1 MTRIKLQ
8 FVNVFRDRHGKVRYY
23 FRRPG
28 RKSVALRGPP
38 GSERF
43 MEAYAAALAGDAPRL
58 DIGASRSKPGTV
70 AALVAAYFA
79 SIAFNDLAKN
89 TQQVRRNI
97 LERFRAEHG
106 GKRVVMLQQQHI
118 ANMVAAKAA
127 TPSAARSFLNTMRAL
142 MQFAIEVHF
151 RTDDPTQGVRRPR
164 IKSDGF
170 YTWSEHDI
178 TKFEAVHPVGSRA
191 RLAMALLLYTAQ
203 RRSDVV
209 GMGPQHIRG
218 GVLSVRQQKT
228 GVSLSIPVH
237 TQLQTIIDATPVNG
251 LAFLMTAAGR
261 PFTAGGFS
269 NWFRDMCNQ
278 AGLPKGTSAHGLRK
292 AACRRL
298 AEAGCSANVIAA
310 ISGHKSLQ
318 EIQRYTMAADQ
329 VRMAHAGIDA
339 MQSSDRTKNTKLQ
352 T

>member
-8 FVNVFRDRHGKVRYY
+8 FVNVFRDRHGKLRYY

-170 YTWSEHDI
+170 THGRSR
-178 TKFEAVHPVGSRA
+178 TLRGSRP
-191 RLAMALLLYTAQ
+191 YTLSDPVRGWRWRCFYI
-203 RRSDVV
+203 RR
-209 GMGPQHIRG
+209 RG
-218 GVLSVRQQKT
+218 GLMWWEWDR
-228 GVSLSIPVH
+228 SIFAVGCFCSP
-237 TQLQTIIDATPVNG
+237 AKNG
-251 LAFLMTAAGR
+251 RIALNPR
-261 PFTAGGFS
+261 
-269 NWFRDMCNQ
+269 
-278 AGLPKGTSAHGLRK
+278 AHP
-292 AACRRL
+292 AP
-298 AEAGCSANVIAA
+298 N
-310 ISGHKSLQ
+310 H
-318 EIQRYTMAADQ
+318 Y
-329 VRMAHAGIDA
+329 
-339 MQSSDRTKNTKLQ
+339 
-352 T
+352 